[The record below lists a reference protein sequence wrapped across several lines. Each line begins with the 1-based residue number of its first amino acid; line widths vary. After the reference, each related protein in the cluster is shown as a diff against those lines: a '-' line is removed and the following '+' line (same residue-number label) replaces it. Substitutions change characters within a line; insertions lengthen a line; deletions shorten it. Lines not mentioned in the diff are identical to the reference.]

1 MIVCQ
6 NFLIL
11 LWKSEPLSEVDD
23 EEESNVEV
31 SPFPSFKI
39 ESDVMFA
46 VVDGVPAEDELENS
60 RCWTEAEFGFDAG

>member
-1 MIVCQ
+1 MLSR
-6 NFLIL
+6 LIL
-11 LWKSEPLSEVDD
+11 PLIGI

-60 RCWTEAEFGFDAG
+60 RC